1 MTGATMGPGDSDIT
15 STSGGRRPLD
25 GIRVLDLGTALAG
38 PVCATILGDFGAD
51 VIKVERPG
59 SGDPLRTFGPSIDGT
74 PLWWMIEGRNKRSI
88 TLDYSRA
95 EAGPLL
101 HALVRESDVI
111 VENFRPGTMERWGF
125 DYPRLR
131 VINPGLVYVSVSGFG
146 QTGPYRLRP
155 AYDRVAQAMA
165 GLTYVTGHPGQ
176 PPVKPGIGITDY
188 STAIVAALG
197 TMLALFERQASAEHV
212 GQHVDVALTESL
224 LRMFHYYVPLFQLTG
239 TIPERVG
246 NSAEAM
252 APAECF
258 CTRDG
263 VWLMIAAGTDGLFK
277 KLALAIALP
286 ELASDERFLTNQQR
300 SANQD
305 VLHGIIRRRIGEL
318 ESGPLRTAL
327 EDAGV
332 PGAPLYT
339 SKDIYHDPHFRERGA
354 ITPVRDPRLGEVWM
368 QGVVPAL
375 TRTPGRI
382 ETTGPELG
390 ADNETVYL
398 GELNLSAAEYQALRD
413 AGVI

>member
-1 MTGATMGPGDSDIT
+1 MRPNEPGVSR
-15 STSGGRRPLD
+15 GLRPLD

-38 PVCATILGDFGAD
+38 PVCATILGEFGAD

-59 SGDPLRTFGPSIDGT
+59 RGDPLRTFGPEIDGT
-74 PLWWMIEGRNKRSI
+74 ALWWMIEGRNKRSI

-95 EAGPLL
+95 EAVPLL
-101 HALVRESDVI
+101 HALVQGSDVV
-111 VENFRPGTMERWGF
+111 VENFRPGTMQRWGF

-165 GLTYVTGHPGQ
+165 GLTYVTGHRDG
-176 PPVKPGIGITDY
+176 PPVKPGLGITDY

-197 TMLALFERQASAEHV
+197 TMLALFEREVSPEHA
-212 GQHVDVALTESL
+212 GQQVDVALTESL
-224 LRMFHYYVPLFQLTG
+224 LRMFHYHVPFFQLTG

-263 VWLMIAAGTDGLFK
+263 VWFMIAAGTDGLFK
-277 KLALAIALP
+277 KLALALALP
-286 ELASDERFLTNQQR
+286 ELTSDERFLTNGTR
-300 SANQD
+300 SAHQD
-305 VLHGIIRRRIGEL
+305 VLHGILRRRIGEL
-318 ESGPLRTAL
+318 ESAALRTAL

-332 PGAPLYT
+332 PVAPLYT
-339 SKDIYHDPHFRERGA
+339 AKDIYHDPHFRERGA
-354 ITPVRDPRLGEVWM
+354 ITRVTDPRLGEVWM

-382 ETTGPELG
+382 ETTGAELG
-390 ADNETVYL
+390 AHNEAVYL
-398 GELNLSAAEYQALRD
+398 GELGLSPDEYQALRD
-413 AGVI
+413 AAVI

>member
-1 MTGATMGPGDSDIT
+1 MRPNEGGASR
-15 STSGGRRPLD
+15 GRRPLD

-38 PVCATILGDFGAD
+38 PVCATILGEFGAD

-59 SGDPLRTFGPSIDGT
+59 SGDPLRTFGPEIEGT
-74 PLWWMIEGRNKRSI
+74 PLWWMIEGRNKRSV

-95 EAGPLL
+95 EAVPLL
-101 HALVRESDVI
+101 HALVRGADVV

-165 GLTYVTGHPGQ
+165 GLTYVTGHPDG
-176 PPVKPGIGITDY
+176 PPVKPGLGITDY

-197 TMLALFERQASAEHV
+197 TMLALFEREVNPTHS
-212 GQHVDVALTESL
+212 GQQVDVALTESL

-263 VWLMIAAGTDGLFK
+263 VWLMIAAGTDGLFN
-277 KLALAIALP
+277 KLALALGLPALT
-286 ELASDERFLTNQQR
+286 SDERFRTNETR
-300 SANQD
+300 SASQD
-305 VLHGIIRRRIGEL
+305 VLHGILRRRIGEL
-318 ESGPLRTAL
+318 ESAALKTAL

-339 SKDIYHDPHFRERGA
+339 AKDVYHDPHFRERGA
-354 ITPVRDPRLGEVWM
+354 ITPITDPRLGEVWM

-382 ETTGPELG
+382 ETTGAELG
-390 ADNETVYL
+390 AHNEAVYL
-398 GELNLSAAEYQALRD
+398 GELGLSPDEYQALHD

>member
-1 MTGATMGPGDSDIT
+1 MGQGDRDTT
-15 STSGGRRPLD
+15 STEPGRRPLD

-59 SGDPLRTFGPSIDGT
+59 SGDPLRTFGPSIEGT

-101 HALVRESDVI
+101 HALVRSADVI

-197 TMLALFERQASAEHV
+197 TMLALFEREASAEHV
-212 GQHVDVALTESL
+212 GQQVDVALTEAL
-224 LRMFHYYVPLFQLTG
+224 LRMFHYYVPLYQLTG

-263 VWLMIAAGTDGLFK
+263 VRLMIAAGTDGLFK

-286 ELASDERFLTNQQR
+286 ELTSDERFLTNQAR

-318 ESGPLRTAL
+318 ESAALRTAL

-339 SKDIYHDPHFRERGA
+339 SKDIYHDPHFRARGA

-375 TRTPGRI
+375 TRTPGRVD
-382 ETTGPELG
+382 TTGPELG
-390 ADNETVYL
+390 ADNEAIYL
-398 GELNLSAAEYQALRD
+398 GELNLSGTEYQALLD

>member
-1 MTGATMGPGDSDIT
+1 MRPSEPGASR
-15 STSGGRRPLD
+15 GRRPLD

-38 PVCATILGDFGAD
+38 PVCATILGEFGAD

-59 SGDPLRTFGPSIDGT
+59 RGDPLRTFGPEIDGV

-95 EAGPLL
+95 EAVPLL
-101 HALVRESDVI
+101 HALVKRSDVV
-111 VENFRPGTMERWGF
+111 VENFRPGTMQRWGF
-125 DYPRLR
+125 DYTRLR

-165 GLTYVTGHPGQ
+165 GLTYVTGHRDG
-176 PPVKPGIGITDY
+176 PPVKPGLGITDY

-197 TMLALFERQASAEHV
+197 AMLALFEREVSPEHA
-212 GQHVDVALTESL
+212 GQQVDVALTESL
-224 LRMFHYYVPLFQLTG
+224 LRMFHYHVPFFQLTG
-239 TIPERVG
+239 TVPERVG

-263 VWLMIAAGTDGLFK
+263 IWFMIAAGTDGLFK
-277 KLALAIALP
+277 KLVLALAVP
-286 ELASDERFLTNQQR
+286 ELTSDERFLTNGTR

-305 VLHGIIRRRIGEL
+305 VLHGILRRRIGEL
-318 ESGPLRTAL
+318 ESAALRTAL

-332 PGAPLYT
+332 PVAPLYT
-339 SKDIYHDPHFRERGA
+339 AKDIYHDPHFRERGA
-354 ITPVRDPRLGEVWM
+354 ITPVTDPRLGEVWM

-382 ETTGPELG
+382 ETTGAELG
-390 ADNETVYL
+390 AHDEAVYL
-398 GELNLSAAEYQALRD
+398 GELGLSRDEYQALRD
-413 AGVI
+413 AAVI

>member
-1 MTGATMGPGDSDIT
+1 
-15 STSGGRRPLD
+15 
-25 GIRVLDLGTALAG
+25 
-38 PVCATILGDFGAD
+38 
-51 VIKVERPG
+51 
-59 SGDPLRTFGPSIDGT
+59 
-74 PLWWMIEGRNKRSI
+74 
-88 TLDYSRA
+88 
-95 EAGPLL
+95 
-101 HALVRESDVI
+101 
-111 VENFRPGTMERWGF
+111 
-125 DYPRLR
+125 
-131 VINPGLVYVSVSGFG
+131 
-146 QTGPYRLRP
+146 
-155 AYDRVAQAMA
+155 
-165 GLTYVTGHPGQ
+165 
-176 PPVKPGIGITDY
+176 
-188 STAIVAALG
+188 
-197 TMLALFERQASAEHV
+197 
-212 GQHVDVALTESL
+212 
-224 LRMFHYYVPLFQLTG
+224 
-239 TIPERVG
+239 
-246 NSAEAM
+246 M

-286 ELASDERFLTNQQR
+286 ELASDQRFLTNQER

-354 ITPVRDPRLGEVWM
+354 ITPVRDPTLGEVWM

>member
-1 MTGATMGPGDSDIT
+1 MRQSESGASR
-15 STSGGRRPLD
+15 GRRPLD

-38 PVCATILGDFGAD
+38 PVCATILGEFGAD

-59 SGDPLRTFGPSIDGT
+59 RGDPLRTFGPEIDGT

-95 EAGPLL
+95 EAASLL
-101 HALVRESDVI
+101 HALVQGADVV
-111 VENFRPGTMERWGF
+111 VENFRPGTMQRWGF

-165 GLTYVTGHPGQ
+165 GLTYVTGHRDG
-176 PPVKPGIGITDY
+176 PPVKPGLGITDY

-197 TMLALFERQASAEHV
+197 AMLALFDREVNPTHS
-212 GQHVDVALTESL
+212 GQQVDVALTESL
-224 LRMFHYYVPLFQLTG
+224 LRMFHYHVPLFQLTG

-258 CTRDG
+258 RTRDG
-263 VWLMIAAGTDGLFK
+263 VWFMIAAGTDGLFK
-277 KLALAIALP
+277 KLVFALALP
-286 ELASDERFLTNQQR
+286 ELTSDERFLTNGTR

-305 VLHGIIRRRIGEL
+305 VLHGILRRRIGEL
-318 ESGPLRTAL
+318 ESAAVRTAL

-332 PGAPLYT
+332 PVAPLYT
-339 SKDIYHDPHFRERGA
+339 AKDIYHDPHFRERGA
-354 ITPVRDPRLGEVWM
+354 ITSVTDPRLGEVWM

-390 ADNETVYL
+390 AHNEAVYL
-398 GELNLSAAEYQALRD
+398 GELGLSPEEYQALRD
-413 AGVI
+413 AAVI

>member
-1 MTGATMGPGDSDIT
+1 MGQGDSDTT
-15 STSGGRRPLD
+15 STSHGRRPLD

-59 SGDPLRTFGPSIDGT
+59 SGDPLRTFGPSIEGT

-101 HALVRESDVI
+101 HALVRGADVI

-197 TMLALFERQASAEHV
+197 TMLALFEREASAEHA
-212 GQHVDVALTESL
+212 GQQVDVALTEAL
-224 LRMFHYYVPLFQLTG
+224 LRMFHYYVPLYQLTG

-286 ELASDERFLTNQQR
+286 ELTSDERFLTNQAR

-318 ESGPLRTAL
+318 ESVPLRTAL

-339 SKDIYHDPHFRERGA
+339 SKDIYRDPHFRERGA
-354 ITPVRDPRLGEVWM
+354 ITQVTDPKLGGVWM

-390 ADNETVYL
+390 AANEAIYL
-398 GELNLSAAEYQALRD
+398 GELGLSGADYQALLD

>member
-1 MTGATMGPGDSDIT
+1 MTGATMGPGDSDN
-15 STSGGRRPLD
+15 SRTSGGRRPLD

-38 PVCATILGDFGAD
+38 PVCATILGDFGAN

-286 ELASDERFLTNQQR
+286 ELASDERFLTNQER

-354 ITPVRDPRLGEVWM
+354 ITPVSDPRLGEVWM

-390 ADNETVYL
+390 ADNEAIYL
-398 GELNLSAAEYQALRD
+398 GELNLSGAEYQALRD

>member
-1 MTGATMGPGDSDIT
+1 MGQGDAGTT
-15 STSGGRRPLD
+15 SASRGRRPLD

-59 SGDPLRTFGPSIDGT
+59 SGDPLRTFGPSIEGT

-95 EAGPLL
+95 EAGPLM

-197 TMLALFERQASAEHV
+197 TMLALFEREVSGTHA
-212 GQHVDVALTESL
+212 GQQVDVALTESL

-286 ELASDERFLTNQQR
+286 ELTGDERFATNQAR

-305 VLHGIIRRRIGEL
+305 VLHGILRRRVGEL
-318 ESGPLRTAL
+318 ESAELRTAL

-375 TRTPGRI
+375 TRTPGGI
-382 ETTGPELG
+382 DTTGPELG
-390 ADNETVYL
+390 ADNEAIYL
-398 GELNLSAAEYQALRD
+398 GELNLSRAEYQALHD